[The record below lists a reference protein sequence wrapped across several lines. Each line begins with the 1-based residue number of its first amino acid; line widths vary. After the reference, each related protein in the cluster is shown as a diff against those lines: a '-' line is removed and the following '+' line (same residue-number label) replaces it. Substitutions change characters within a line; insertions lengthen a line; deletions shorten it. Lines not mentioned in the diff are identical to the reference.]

1 MAIHE
6 SWCSQ
11 LDSAAVLLQS
21 LSSRIVTGS
30 CSTRRSY
37 ARKELILV
45 GTEEA
50 VRSAVQRLVAPASG
64 LGERV

>member
-1 MAIHE
+1 MLSAR
-6 SWCSQ
+6 
-11 LDSAAVLLQS
+11 LRGGPAAVAELADRDRELLYTAVI
-21 LSSRIVTGS
+21 R
-30 CSTRRSY
+30 